1 MIHGKH
7 PEKGQTPRAACMENK
22 TSMKEDTQDT
32 LEKLRRVGFS
42 TFVRYYPQFIA
53 PHCEI
58 ADIKVL
64 LKDECGYTQ
73 KSCNSRAS
81 KGKCI
86 VRNGN
91 GKAAL
96 EIISRA
102 SKIKDETR
110 KRALELLGQA

>member
-42 TFVRYYPQFIA
+42 TFVRYYPQFID

-58 ADIKVL
+58 ADINRSSSVFFEMSVL
-64 LKDECGYTQ
+64 FLAECQ
-73 KSCNSRAS
+73 
-81 KGKCI
+81 
-86 VRNGN
+86 
-91 GKAAL
+91 
-96 EIISRA
+96 
-102 SKIKDETR
+102 
-110 KRALELLGQA
+110 